1 MLKTLNFYVAKNF
14 LYTFVMAMG
23 VLTFG
28 MTGARLVKVFEYV
41 SNGVDIGTAMMFMVY
56 VLPIAMAFTIPWA
69 ALVSI
74 MLVFGR
80 LSADNEITAMRAC
93 GVSILQIVAPIIM
106 LAFMLTCICLYLQLE
121 VGPRYLGKA
130 QTVVKS
136 VAVDH
141 PLALFEPGI
150 PIDFNDFSMFID
162 QKNAETGE
170 IKGIQVYRL
179 NKNNR
184 RIEQDVT
191 ASSGKIVVDKEAQIM
206 NIVLQNA
213 TIIAYENDDDPHPRR
228 SFGKEMSFAIE
239 YGKQF
244 NSKRIS
250 LRDKHLGYEG
260 LYARS
265 VMMRQ
270 RNQPERICEIETE
283 LNQRVA
289 LALAPMAFL
298 LLGLP
303 MAIRTSRR
311 ETSIGLFLSVL
322 LAGLYFGSVLVSDSL
337 KSFTWA
343 FPQYIVWI
351 PPALYQIFGAIY
363 IMKIARS

>member
-41 SNGVDIGTAMMFMVY
+41 SNGVDIGTA
-56 VLPIAMAFTIPWA
+56 TIPWA

-170 IKGIQVYRL
+170 IKGIQVYSLRTP
-179 NKNNR
+179 R
-184 RIEQDVT
+184 SSRMRTTTIRIRAAVSARKCRSRSNTANSST
-191 ASSGKIVVDKEAQIM
+191 ASGFRSGTNTWDMK
-206 NIVLQNA
+206 
-213 TIIAYENDDDPHPRR
+213 
-228 SFGKEMSFAIE
+228 
-239 YGKQF
+239 
-244 NSKRIS
+244 
-250 LRDKHLGYEG
+250 
-260 LYARS
+260 
-265 VMMRQ
+265 
-270 RNQPERICEIETE
+270 
-283 LNQRVA
+283 
-289 LALAPMAFL
+289 
-298 LLGLP
+298 
-303 MAIRTSRR
+303 
-311 ETSIGLFLSVL
+311 
-322 LAGLYFGSVLVSDSL
+322 DSMP
-337 KSFTWA
+337 
-343 FPQYIVWI
+343 FP
-351 PPALYQIFGAIY
+351 
-363 IMKIARS
+363 S